1 MIHMKKIL
9 TPATWFFYLVVVC
22 EILFMISPFAL
33 HFYSAYGPT
42 LNFLHRSPSTAWLS
56 TFFLPHFSQTT
67 SPLLNALPKLAG
79 LLVLVG
85 LVIFLAG
92 AIPVYWAKLRGR
104 GAVTG
109 GLYAFIRHPQ
119 YVGLSILGLGTL
131 LIWPRFLVLITY
143 ITMLF
148 LYYILARWEEEQC
161 LTRFG
166 ESYRAYHAQTG
177 MLLPQIRSKRTPSI
191 LSTSADKRVLTSIG
205 IFALV
210 IVATVALAFGL
221 RDYSLS
227 KISASYT
234 KDVAMLSP
242 AILTDQELGKAYRV
256 AVTDAKV
263 QEAIDGSD
271 PAKLIVYVVPQE
283 WRLPDLP
290 IETQPRTGE
299 YGGHHVPK
307 DFDRRHYKILFTKAQ
322 THSEDAQGKDIVKAA
337 YGREPILVVKVDV
350 SASKVIGI
358 ETPPPHVHWGDIPTP
373 MF

>member
-1 MIHMKKIL
+1 MMNRKKIL
-9 TPATWFFYLVVVC
+9 APATWFFYLVIVC

-56 TFFLPHFSQTT
+56 KFFLPHFSATT

-79 LLVLVG
+79 LLVLLG

-92 AIPVYWAKLRGR
+92 AIPLYWAKLRGR
-104 GAVTG
+104 GPVSG

-119 YVGLSILGLGTL
+119 YAGLSILGLGTL

-143 ITMLF
+143 ITVLF
-148 LYYILARWEEEQC
+148 LYYILAGWEEEQC

-166 ESYRAYHAQTG
+166 ERYRTYQEQTG
-177 MLLPQIRSKRTPSI
+177 MFLPQIRSGKKPRI
-191 LSTSADKRVLTSIG
+191 LSTSRDKRILINIG
-205 IFALV
+205 IFVIV
-210 IVATVALAFGL
+210 IVAAIVLAFGL

-234 KDVAMLSP
+234 KDVAIVSP
-242 AILTDQELGKAYRV
+242 AILTDQELSKAYRLGV
-256 AVTDAKV
+256 SDSKV
-263 QEAIDGSD
+263 HKIIDTSD
-271 PAKLIVYVVPQE
+271 PAKFIVYIVPQE

-290 IETQPRTGE
+290 IERQPGS
-299 YGGHHVPK
+299 GGHYAPK

-322 THSEDAQGKDIVKAA
+322 TYAEDAQGKDIMKAA
-337 YGREPILVVKVDV
+337 YAREAIVVVKIDV
-350 SASKVIGI
+350 SASKVTGI
-358 ETPPPHVHWGDIPTP
+358 ETPPPHVRWGDIPTP